1 MTATARCGRRVL
13 CVVGT
18 RPEAIKMAPVLPA
31 LEEID
36 GDVEVGLALT
46 GQHDELVG
54 EVLRIFGLRPDFDL
68 AIMRAG
74 QSLADVGRECL
85 ARLGP
90 VLEAWRPDLVLVEGD
105 TASVFFGALSAYL
118 HGIPVGHV
126 EAGLRTG
133 NLRSPFPEE
142 GYRRMV
148 AVIADLHFAP
158 TPGARENLL
167 REGIAEARIH
177 VTGNP
182 VVDALLR
189 VAARKAPPESPALH
203 HLSTS
208 GEPPFALLT
217 AHRRESFGAPL
228 ERVFGALLELV
239 GRHPTLEVVYPVHP
253 NPRVQGPAHRMLSG
267 HPRVHLVA
275 PLTYSDLVWTL
286 EHAAV
291 VLTDSGGIQEEAPT
305 FGTPVLVLREVT
317 ERPEGVEAGL
327 AELVGTEAER
337 IIPAAL
343 RLLERRREDRERARG
358 RNPYGDGTAG
368 RRIAEAVRTF
378 LGVEGAGQGR

>member
-54 EVLRIFGLRPDFDL
+54 EVLRIFQLRPDFEL
-68 AIMRAG
+68 AIMRPG

-90 VLEAWRPDLVLVEGD
+90 VFEAWSPDLILVEGD
-105 TASVFFGALSAYL
+105 TTTVFFGALSAYL
-118 HGIPVGHV
+118 HGIRVGHV

-142 GYRRMV
+142 GYRRMA

-158 TPGARENLL
+158 TTGARENLL
-167 REGIAEARIH
+167 REGIPDDRIH

-182 VVDALLR
+182 VVDALLQIADEAKTPKSL
-189 VAARKAPPESPALH
+189 VFNKM
-203 HLSTS
+203 STT
-208 GEPPFALLT
+208 GNPPFALLT

-228 ERVFGALLELV
+228 ERVFAALLKLLD
-239 GRHPTLEVVYPVHP
+239 RHPTLEVVYPVHP
-253 NPRVQGPAHRMLSG
+253 NPEVLGPARRILSG
-267 HPRVHLVA
+267 HSRVHLLA
-275 PLTYSDLVWTL
+275 PLPYPELVWTL
-286 EHAAV
+286 AHAAL

-317 ERPEGVEAGL
+317 ERPEGVDAGL
-327 AELVGTEAER
+327 AELVGTDAEK
-337 IIPAAL
+337 IVPAAL
-343 RLLERRREDRERARG
+343 GLLGRRRAARKQAQA

-368 RRIAEAVRTF
+368 RRIAEAVGAL
-378 LGVEGAGQGR
+378 LGVERAG

>member
-158 TPGARENLL
+158 TPGARKISFG
-167 REGIAEARIH
+167 RGSRRR
-177 VTGNP
+177 G
-182 VVDALLR
+182 
-189 VAARKAPPESPALH
+189 
-203 HLSTS
+203 STS
-208 GEPPFALLT
+208 
-217 AHRRESFGAPL
+217 RETPSWTHSFGSQP
-228 ERVFGALLELV
+228 
-239 GRHPTLEVVYPVHP
+239 
-253 NPRVQGPAHRMLSG
+253 
-267 HPRVHLVA
+267 
-275 PLTYSDLVWTL
+275 
-286 EHAAV
+286 
-291 VLTDSGGIQEEAPT
+291 
-305 FGTPVLVLREVT
+305 
-317 ERPEGVEAGL
+317 
-327 AELVGTEAER
+327 
-337 IIPAAL
+337 
-343 RLLERRREDRERARG
+343 
-358 RNPYGDGTAG
+358 G
-368 RRIAEAVRTF
+368 RRHQSRPRFITCLPAES
-378 LGVEGAGQGR
+378 LPSHS